1 MCVTIRCTQL
11 ICLAFPIVL
20 CSEMRPLRALAVVLI
35 VIVVLSTIM
44 LRAGLRRKT
53 VPVRPIPVMVDTAN
67 DADIGELPTEEAQ
80 SVQTEAEQADTPTST
95 EFEVQTDT
103 EGTEPKTPP
112 KPVNPAV
119 ELTLLRHTSVDKV
132 RAV

>member
-1 MCVTIRCTQL
+1 
-11 ICLAFPIVL
+11 
-20 CSEMRPLRALAVVLI
+20 MRPLRALAVVLI
-35 VIVVLSTIM
+35 VIVVLSMIM

-53 VPVRPIPVMVDTAN
+53 VLVRPIPVMVDSAT
-67 DADIGELPTEEAQ
+67 DADIGELPTKEAQ
-80 SVQTEAEQADTPTST
+80 SVQKEAKRESQ
-95 EFEVQTDT
+95 
-103 EGTEPKTPP
+103 TPP

>member
-1 MCVTIRCTQL
+1 
-11 ICLAFPIVL
+11 
-20 CSEMRPLRALAVVLI
+20 MRSFRALAVVLI
-35 VIVVLSTIM
+35 EIVVLSMIM

-53 VPVRPIPVMVDTAN
+53 VLVPSIPVTVDSAT
-67 DADIGELPTEEAQ
+67 DADNGELPTEEAQ
-80 SVQTEAEQADTPTST
+80 SVQTEAERADTPTST

-103 EGTEPKTPP
+103 EGTEAQTPP

-119 ELTLLRHTSVDKV
+119 ELTLLRHTFGDKV

>member
-1 MCVTIRCTQL
+1 MSRSGANNSAALRYPV
-11 ICLAFPIVL
+11 VL

-35 VIVVLSTIM
+35 VIVVLSMIM
-44 LRAGLRRKT
+44 LRAGLRSKT
-53 VPVRPIPVMVDTAN
+53 VLVRPIPVMVDSAT
-67 DADIGELPTEEAQ
+67 DADIKELPTDEAQ
-80 SVQTEAEQADTPTST
+80 SVQTEAERADTPTRT

-103 EGTEPKTPP
+103 EGTEAQTPP

>member
-1 MCVTIRCTQL
+1 M
-11 ICLAFPIVL
+11 FPVVL

-35 VIVVLSTIM
+35 VIVVLSMIM
-44 LRAGLRRKT
+44 LRASLRRKT
-53 VPVRPIPVMVDTAN
+53 VLVRPIPVMVDSAT
-67 DADIGELPTEEAQ
+67 DADIKELPTDEAQ
-80 SVQTEAEQADTPTST
+80 SVQTEAERADTPTST

-103 EGTEPKTPP
+103 EGTETQTPP

-132 RAV
+132 RAVWV